1 MYFYTFGVWV
11 MLLLACLFI
20 VFLDIRV
27 AAKFRSVFKEFPY
40 FNYVQSQALDDVSL

>member
-1 MYFYTFGVWV
+1 MFIG
-11 MLLLACLFI
+11 MFI

-27 AAKFRSVFKEFPY
+27 AAKFRNVFKEFPF